1 VVREALEASI
11 RYYGRLGRLALE
23 GGALLVRPVFEER
36 TITPAQPPAQPAARR
51 ATAPPARRSQRTVL
65 LEAPA
70 GKSAL
75 GVFVVENVSA
85 DPVATELAVSPLAG
99 PSGEQAESALRFV
112 PERIALEPGDQ
123 VLVQVAAPIDASL
136 EPGVRYRGE
145 ISIPGLSGVR
155 VPIAL
160 RRRPDEGEG

>member
-1 VVREALEASI
+1 VW
-11 RYYGRLGRLALE
+11 
-23 GGALLVRPVFEER
+23 EER
-36 TITPAQPPAQPAARR
+36 PAADAPAGTPPAH
-51 ATAPPARRSQRTVL
+51 RSQRTVL

-85 DPVATELAVSPLAG
+85 DPVSTELAVSPLSG
-99 PSGEQAESALRFV
+99 PSGEQAVSALRFF

-123 VLVQVAAPIDASL
+123 LLVQVAAPVDTSF

-145 ISIPGLSGVR
+145 ISIPGLSAVR
-155 VPIAL
+155 IPIAV
-160 RRRPDEGEG
+160 RRRPDEGGG